1 VSENG
6 RLLAACTAEW
16 RSHLKEV
23 VADKCGERSFAIGS
37 PLAAVTLNPFSAEG
51 ATWMKQFESF
61 RLDTSNECL
70 WQNRVQINLP
80 PKPFAVL
87 RYLVENPGRLVSHD
101 ELLDAL
107 WPETYVQPQVL
118 RTYVLDLR
126 KILGDDPGSPRFIQ
140 TLPKRGYCFVASVTD
155 AAIPEVGA
163 APSGKTQPAITDEVV
178 GREQELVR
186 IKTLAQALACG
197 QRQTVFITGGA
208 GIGKTTLVDAACHQ
222 MTAML
227 SATIACGQCVEGLS
241 KKEDFYAVLEILRQ
255 LCASPVRETATQI
268 LTSMAPAWLPG
279 PRRDSESTTDDARPT
294 HHKTPGDLCR
304 ALEDLAKEKA
314 LVLVF
319 EDLQWAN
326 DSTLELISA
335 LARRRTPAKLMILAT
350 YSPHCTSA
358 EHPLKALKQ
367 DLVMHRQCAE
377 LALAPLAKTAVRQL
391 LSRELG
397 QETLPPGLDT
407 FVYQHSEGNP
417 LFVLALLR
425 HLIAE
430 RYLVRAG
437 ANDVGQWEQRVP
449 FPEMESDVPYEL
461 IQLIEPEIER
471 LSPTEQRI
479 LEAASLMRVVF
490 PAWAVAAALEQD
502 PTATEEACDKLAR
515 ESCFIHRAGHD
526 ELPDGTR
533 SDFYAFAHSLYREVL
548 YQKQTASRRAKG
560 HTRIAER
567 LGELFTGREEN
578 VAREMAMHFEAAGN
592 WKRATA
598 ALLTAA
604 RHARQRQAYS
614 EAAQLLR
621 QGLAIAENLNGAERG
636 IVEREIQAELQV
648 ACVGTQGTKQ
658 SHNASE
664 EIDGFWMGT

>member
-1 VSENG
+1 
-6 RLLAACTAEW
+6 
-16 RSHLKEV
+16 
-23 VADKCGERSFAIGS
+23 
-37 PLAAVTLNPFSAEG
+37 
-51 ATWMKQFESF
+51 MKQFESF

-87 RYLVENPGRLVSHD
+87 RYLVENPGRLISHD

-126 KILGDDPGSPRFIQ
+126 KILGDDPGCPRFIQ
-140 TLPKRGYCFVASVTD
+140 TLPKRGYCFVAPVVDGNGLEGS
-155 AAIPEVGA
+155 AAATRET
-163 APSGKTQPAITDEVV
+163 PSPILDGVV
-178 GREQELVR
+178 GREQELLR
-186 IKTLAQALACG
+186 AKTLAQALACG
-197 QRQTVFITGGA
+197 QRQMIFISGPT
-208 GIGKTTLVDAACHQ
+208 GIGKSALVDVICHQ
-222 MTAML
+222 LTAML
-227 SATIACGQCVEGLS
+227 SATTARGQCVEGLS
-241 KKEDFYAVLEILRQ
+241 KKENYYAVMEILRQ
-255 LCASPVRETATQI
+255 LCASAVGETATRI
-268 LTSMAPAWLPG
+268 LVSMAPAWLPG
-279 PRRDSESTTDDARPT
+279 FVRDPESTIDDPRSMRQ
-294 HHKTPGDLCR
+294 KTPGDLCR
-304 ALEDLAKEKA
+304 VLEDLAKENA

-319 EDLQWAN
+319 EELQWA
-326 DSTLELISA
+326 DESTLELISA
-335 LARRRTPAKLMILAT
+335 LARSRTPAKLMILAT
-350 YSPHCTSA
+350 YNSHCASA

-425 HLIAE
+425 HLIAD

-437 ANDVGQWEQRVP
+437 ANDIGQWEQRAP

-461 IQLIEPEIER
+461 VQLIEPEIER
-471 LSPTEQRI
+471 LSPAEQRI
-479 LEAASLMRVVF
+479 LEAASLMCVVF

-533 SDFYAFAHSLYREVL
+533 SDFYAFAHGLYREVL

-567 LGELFTGREEN
+567 LGELFRGREEN

-621 QGLAIAENLNGAERG
+621 QGLAIAENLNDADRA
-636 IVEREIQAELQV
+636 IVEREIQAELQM
-648 ACVGTQGTKQ
+648 AHAAMEGTKIPQ
-658 SHNASE
+658 NLSE
-664 EIDGFWMGT
+664 EFDGFWMGT

>member
-1 VSENG
+1 
-6 RLLAACTAEW
+6 
-16 RSHLKEV
+16 
-23 VADKCGERSFAIGS
+23 
-37 PLAAVTLNPFSAEG
+37 
-51 ATWMKQFESF
+51 MKQFESF

-87 RYLVENPGRLVSHD
+87 RYLVENPGRLISHN

-118 RTYVLDLR
+118 RTYMLDLR
-126 KILGDDPGSPRFIQ
+126 KVLGDDPARPRFIQ
-140 TLPKRGYCFVASVTD
+140 TLPKRGYCFVAQVMD
-155 AAIPEVGA
+155 ASGPEAGNA
-163 APSGKTQPAITDEVV
+163 SASETQPEIPDGVV

-186 IKTLAQALACG
+186 LKALAQALACG
-197 QRQTVFITGGA
+197 QRQIVFISGA
-208 GIGKTTLVDAACHQ
+208 TGIGKTALVDAVCRQ
-222 MTAML
+222 MSAML
-227 SATIACGQCVEGLS
+227 SASVVCGQCVEGLS
-241 KKEDFYAVLEILRQ
+241 KKEDYYAVMEILRQ
-255 LCASPVRETATQI
+255 LCASAVGETAIRI
-268 LTSMAPAWLPG
+268 LASMAPAWLPTPG
-279 PRRDSESTTDDARPT
+279 RDPESTTNDARST
-294 HHKTPGDLCR
+294 HPKTPGDLCR
-304 ALEDLAKEKA
+304 ALEELAKEKA

-335 LARRRTPAKLMILAT
+335 LARRRTPTKLMVLAT
-350 YSPHCTSA
+350 YSSHCGSA

-430 RYLVRAG
+430 RCLTREGV
-437 ANDVGQWEQRVP
+437 NDVGRWEQRAP
-449 FPEMESDVPYEL
+449 FPEMETGLPQEL
-461 IQLIEPEIER
+461 VQLIDPEIER
-471 LSPTEQRI
+471 LSPAEQRI

-502 PTATEEACDKLAR
+502 PAETEEACDNLAR
-515 ESCFIHRAGHD
+515 RLCFVHRAGHD

-533 SDFYAFAHSLYREVL
+533 SDFYAFAHGLYREVL
-548 YQKQTASRRAKG
+548 YQKQSASRRAKG

-567 LGELFTGREEN
+567 LGELFAGREDN
-578 VAREMAMHFEAAGN
+578 VAREMAMHYEAAGN
-592 WKRATA
+592 WKRATS

-604 RHARQRQAYS
+604 RHAHQRQAYS
-614 EAAQLLR
+614 EAAQLL
-621 QGLAIAENLNGAERG
+621 QHSLVIAENMSDADRG
-636 IVEREIQAELQV
+636 TVEREIQSELEMARV
-648 ACVGTQGTKQ
+648 AMEGTKQ
-658 SHNASE
+658 PHNVQE